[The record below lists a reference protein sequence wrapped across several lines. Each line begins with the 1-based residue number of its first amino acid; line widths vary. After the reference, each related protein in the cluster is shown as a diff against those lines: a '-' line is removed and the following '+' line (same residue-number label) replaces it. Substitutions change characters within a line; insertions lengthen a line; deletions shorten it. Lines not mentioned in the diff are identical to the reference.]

1 MKKLLFTVLL
11 IVGFTSVQAQTPISY
26 SEVVQVEGVPKEDLY
41 QRAREWFT
49 DTFRS
54 SNDVIQLDDKENGQI
69 VGKGLFK
76 YVQRYGIFV
85 WDCTIRFTVSVAVK
99 DGRYRYEIN
108 DFEHS
113 ADNANNR
120 LGLGLNIGVVTN
132 QMPAPPLNN
141 KAAKN
146 HTEKVYNYAVEQID
160 EQTEGFIV
168 SLKKAMDSPT
178 VVQSE
183 DW

>member
-1 MKKLLFTVLL
+1 MKRLLFFILLFIGLTTVK
-11 IVGFTSVQAQTPISY
+11 AQTPISF
-26 SEVVQVEGVPKEDLY
+26 SEVVQVESISKEDLY
-41 QRAREWFT
+41 QRAKGWAT
-49 DTFRS
+49 NTFRS

-85 WDCTIRFTVSVAVK
+85 WDCTIRFTVTVVVK

-108 DFEHS
+108 NFEHS

-120 LGLGLNIGVVTN
+120 LGLGLNIGIVTN

-146 HTEKVYNYAVEQID
+146 HTEKVYNYALEQID
-160 EQTEGFIV
+160 EQTEELIAN
-168 SLKKAMDSPT
+168 LKKTMDSPT